1 MTLLLQTVILGLLV
15 GGVYALMSSGFSL
28 VFGVMRIIN
37 LAHGAM
43 IVLAAFLSWWVWD
56 RTGIDPLVV
65 GVVITPVM
73 YVVGRVLYRLVIARV
88 HRIDHELAMV
98 ASFGVA
104 ILAGGVMSLIW
115 GTEVRSATPGYFNT
129 SYQLGSVVVPRAQL
143 YAFAGALAILG
154 ALYALLR
161 GTFLGRAI
169 RACSENRDSAALVGI
184 EVERTMAQMFAI
196 GAATTGFGGAALSV
210 IYQFV
215 PDSHYVWI
223 GRILC
228 VVILGGLGSLL
239 GAALG
244 ASILGLGE
252 ALTSSYID
260 TRWATA
266 VPYILIIV
274 ILLVRPQGLLGG
286 RLRADGAQA

>member
-1 MTLLLQTVILGLLV
+1 MLVQTVILGLLV

-43 IVLAAFLSWWVWD
+43 IVLAAFLTWWVWD
-56 RTGIDPLVV
+56 RTGIDPLLV
-65 GVVITPVM
+65 GIVITPVM
-73 YVVGRVLYRLVIARV
+73 YGIGWLLYRTVIARV

-104 ILAGGVMSLIW
+104 IAAGGVMSLIW

-129 SYQLGSVVVPRAQL
+129 SFELGSLVVPRAQL
-143 YAFAGALAILG
+143 YAFVGALAILG
-154 ALYALLR
+154 ALYAMLR

-169 RACSENRDSAALVGI
+169 RACSTNRDSAALVGVD
-184 EVERTMAQMFAI
+184 VERTMAQMFAI

-244 ASILGLGE
+244 AAILGLGE
-252 ALTSSYID
+252 ALTSSYVD

-266 VPYILIIV
+266 VPYVLIIG
-274 ILLVRPQGLLGG
+274 ILLIRPQGLLGG
-286 RLRADGAQA
+286 RIRTDGVQP

>member
-1 MTLLLQTVILGLLV
+1 MTLLVQTVILGLLV

-28 VFGVMRIIN
+28 VFGVMRVIN

-43 IVLAAFLSWWVWD
+43 IVLAAFLTWWVWD
-56 RTGIDPLVV
+56 RTGADPLLI
-65 GVVITPVM
+65 GIVITPVM
-73 YVVGRVLYRLVIARV
+73 YCVGWLLYRTVIARV

-104 ILAGGVMSLIW
+104 IAAGGVMSLIW

-129 SYQLGSVVVPRAQL
+129 SFELGPLVVPRAQL
-143 YAFAGALAILG
+143 YAFVGALAILG

-169 RACSENRDSAALVGI
+169 RACSTNRGSAALVGVD
-184 EVERTMAQMFAI
+184 VERTMAQMFAI

-244 ASILGLGE
+244 AAILGLGE
-252 ALTSSYID
+252 ALTSSYVD

-266 VPYILIIV
+266 VPYVLIIA
-274 ILLVRPQGLLGG
+274 ILLIRPQGLLGG
-286 RLRADGAQA
+286 RIRTDGVQP

>member
-1 MTLLLQTVILGLLV
+1 MTLLVQTVILGLLV

-43 IVLAAFLSWWVWD
+43 IVLAAFLTWWMWD
-56 RTGIDPLVV
+56 RTGIDPLLI
-65 GVVITPVM
+65 GIVITPVM
-73 YVVGRVLYRLVIARV
+73 YGIGWLLYRIVIARV

-104 ILAGGVMSLIW
+104 IAAGGVMSLIW

-129 SYQLGSVVVPRAQL
+129 SFDLGPVVVPRAQL
-143 YAFAGALAILG
+143 YAFAGALAILA

-169 RACSENRDSAALVGI
+169 RACSTNRDSAALVGVD
-184 EVERTMAQMFAI
+184 VERTMAQMFAI

-244 ASILGLGE
+244 AAILGLGE
-252 ALTSSYID
+252 ALTSSYVD

-266 VPYILIIV
+266 VPYVLIIA
-274 ILLVRPQGLLGG
+274 ILLIRPQGLLGA
-286 RLRADGAQA
+286 RVRTDGVQP

>member
-1 MTLLLQTVILGLLV
+1 VTLLVQTVILGLLV

-43 IVLAAFLSWWVWD
+43 IVLAAFLTWWVWD
-56 RTGIDPLVV
+56 RTGLDPLLIGILV
-65 GVVITPVM
+65 TPVM
-73 YVVGRVLYRLVIARV
+73 YCVGWLLYKTVVARV
-88 HRIDHELAMV
+88 HRADQELAMV
-98 ASFGVA
+98 ATFGVA
-104 ILAGGVMSLIW
+104 IAAGGVMSLIW

-129 SYQLGSVVVPRAQL
+129 SFQLGSLVIPRAQL
-143 YAFAGALAILG
+143 YAFVGALAILG

-169 RACSENRDSAALVGI
+169 RASSTNRDSAALVGVD
-184 EVERTMAQMFAI
+184 VERTMAQMFAI

-244 ASILGLGE
+244 AAILGLGE
-252 ALTSSYID
+252 ALTASYID

-266 VPYILIIV
+266 VPYVLIIA
-274 ILLVRPQGLLGG
+274 ILLIRPQGILGG
-286 RLRADGAQA
+286 RLRTDGVHP

>member
-1 MTLLLQTVILGLLV
+1 MTLLIQTIILGLLV
-15 GGVYALMSSGFSL
+15 GGVYALISSGFSL

-43 IVLAAFLSWWVWD
+43 IVLAAFLTWWVWD
-56 RTGIDPLVV
+56 RTGVDPLLI
-65 GVVITPVM
+65 GVVITPDM
-73 YVVGRVLYRLVIARV
+73 YCVGWLLYRTVIARV

-104 ILAGGVMSLIW
+104 IAAGGVMALIW
-115 GTEVRSATPGYFNT
+115 GTEVRSATPSYFNT
-129 SYQLGSVVVPRAQL
+129 SFEIGALVVPRAQL

-154 ALYALLR
+154 ALYAMLR

-169 RACSENRDSAALVGI
+169 RACSTNRDSAALVGVD
-184 EVERTMAQMFAI
+184 VERTMAQMFAI

-228 VVILGGLGSLL
+228 VVILGGLGSFVGAGL
-239 GAALG
+239 GGAL
-244 ASILGLGE
+244 LGLGE
-252 ALTSSYID
+252 ALTATYVD
-260 TRWATA
+260 TQWATT
-266 VPYILIIV
+266 VPYVLIIA
-274 ILLVRPQGLLGG
+274 ILLTRPQGLLGG
-286 RLRADGAQA
+286 RLRTDGALA

>member
-1 MTLLLQTVILGLLV
+1 MTLLVQTVILGLLV

-56 RTGIDPLVV
+56 RTGIDPLLV
-65 GVVITPVM
+65 GVIITPVM

-104 ILAGGVMSLIW
+104 IAAGGVMALIW
-115 GTEVRSATPGYFNT
+115 GTEVRSATPSYFNT
-129 SYQLGSVVVPRAQL
+129 SFQLGSVVIPQAQL

-154 ALYALLR
+154 ALYGLLR

-244 ASILGLGE
+244 AAILGLGE
-252 ALTSSYID
+252 ALTSSYVD

-286 RLRADGAQA
+286 KLRADGARA

>member
-129 SYQLGSVVVPRAQL
+129 SYQLGPVVVPRAQL

-169 RACSENRDSAALVGI
+169 RACSDNRDSAALVGI
-184 EVERTMAQMFAI
+184 EVEQTMAQMFAI

-244 ASILGLGE
+244 ASVLGLGE

-286 RLRADGAQA
+286 RLRADGARA

>member
-1 MTLLLQTVILGLLV
+1 MTLLAQTVILGLLV

-43 IVLAAFLSWWVWD
+43 IVLAAFLTWWVWD
-56 RTGIDPLVV
+56 RTGLDPLLV

-73 YVVGRVLYRLVIARV
+73 YGVGWILYRLVIARV

-104 ILAGGVMSLIW
+104 IAAGGVMSLIW
-115 GTEVRSATPGYFNT
+115 GTEVRSATPDYFNQ
-129 SYQLGSVVVPRAQL
+129 SYELGALVVPRAQL
-143 YAFAGALAILG
+143 YAFVGALAILG
-154 ALYALLR
+154 ALYAMLR

-169 RACSENRDSAALVGI
+169 RACSTNRDSAALVGVD
-184 EVERTMAQMFAI
+184 VERTMAQMFAI

-244 ASILGLGE
+244 AAILGLGE
-252 ALTSSYID
+252 ALTSSYVD

-266 VPYILIIV
+266 VPYVLIIA
-274 ILLVRPQGLLGG
+274 ILLIRPQGLLGS
-286 RLRADGAQA
+286 RIRSDGVQA

>member
-1 MTLLLQTVILGLLV
+1 MTLLVQTVILGLLV

-43 IVLAAFLSWWVWD
+43 IVLAAFLTWWVWD
-56 RTGIDPLVV
+56 RTGLDPLLI
-65 GVVITPVM
+65 GVLVTPVM
-73 YVVGRVLYRLVIARV
+73 YGVGWLLYKTVVARV
-88 HRIDHELAMV
+88 HKADHELAMV
-98 ASFGVA
+98 ATFGVA
-104 ILAGGVMSLIW
+104 IAAGGVMSLIW

-129 SYQLGSVVVPRAQL
+129 SIELGSLVIPRAQL
-143 YAFAGALAILG
+143 YAFVGALAILG

-169 RACSENRDSAALVGI
+169 RASSTNRDSAALVGVD
-184 EVERTMAQMFAI
+184 VERTMAQMFAI

-244 ASILGLGE
+244 AAILGLGE
-252 ALTSSYID
+252 ALTASYID

-266 VPYILIIV
+266 VPYVLIIA
-274 ILLVRPQGLLGG
+274 ILLIRPQGILGG
-286 RLRADGAQA
+286 RLRTDGVHP

>member
-1 MTLLLQTVILGLLV
+1 VTLLLQTLILGLLV

-43 IVLAAFLSWWVWD
+43 IVLAAFLTWWVWD
-56 RTGIDPLVV
+56 RTGVDPLLV

-73 YVVGRVLYRLVIARV
+73 YCVGWILYRTVIARV

-98 ASFGVA
+98 ASFGIA
-104 ILAGGVMSLIW
+104 IAAGGVMSLIW
-115 GTEVRSATPGYFNT
+115 GTEVRSTTPGYFNT
-129 SYQLGSVVVPRAQL
+129 SFELGPLVVPRAQL
-143 YAFAGALAILG
+143 YAFAGAVAVLG
-154 ALYALLR
+154 GLYAMLR

-169 RACSENRDSAALVGI
+169 RACSTNRDSAALVGVD
-184 EVERTMAQMFAI
+184 VERTMAQMFAI
-196 GAATTGFGGAALSV
+196 GAASTGFGGAALSV

-228 VVILGGLGSLL
+228 VVILGGLGSLV
-239 GAALG
+239 GAAAG
-244 ASILGLGE
+244 AAILGLGE
-252 ALTSSYID
+252 ALTSSYVD

-266 VPYILIIV
+266 VPYALIIA
-274 ILLVRPQGLLGG
+274 ILLIRPQGLFGG
-286 RLRADGAQA
+286 RIRADGVQP

>member
-1 MTLLLQTVILGLLV
+1 VTLLLQTVILGLLV

-43 IVLAAFLSWWVWD
+43 IVLAAFLTWWVWD
-56 RTGIDPLVV
+56 RTGLDPLLA
-65 GVVITPVM
+65 GIVITPVM
-73 YVVGRVLYRLVIARV
+73 YCVGWLLYRTVIARV
-88 HRIDHELAMV
+88 HRIDPELAMV

-104 ILAGGVMSLIW
+104 IAAGGVMSLIW
-115 GTEVRSATPGYFNT
+115 GTEVKSATPGYFNT
-129 SYQLGSVVVPRAQL
+129 SFKLGSLVVPRAQL
-143 YAFAGALAILG
+143 YAFVGALAILG
-154 ALYALLR
+154 ALYAMLR

-169 RACSENRDSAALVGI
+169 RACSTNRDSAALVGV
-184 EVERTMAQMFAI
+184 EVERTMAQLFAI

-228 VVILGGLGSLL
+228 VVVLGGLGSLL

-244 ASILGLGE
+244 AGILGLGE
-252 ALTSSYID
+252 ALTSSYVD

-266 VPYILIIV
+266 VPYVLIIA
-274 ILLVRPQGLLGG
+274 ILLLRPQGLLGG
-286 RLRADGAQA
+286 RVRADGVQP